1 MKKTFIAFFILLIF
15 FGAVFCIGWVQFR
28 VEPDACGI
36 ITTKLNGVYKEPIQP
51 GKFYWNWEFLL
62 PKNAQ
67 IKQFKVTP
75 QNITV
80 STKGYLPSG
89 QVYSAIYNSNDN
101 FEYEFSLSMTLS
113 VSAEQIAIMYEQGK
127 ISDNETLIQ
136 YLNTCG
142 DTIAQ
147 ACTNFYLKKLQEK
160 PYVPVESYR
169 RDEIVSAIKVYN
181 EIPEVD
187 IYQLALV
194 SSKVPDY
201 KLYDKMKKEYMETP
215 VIHRNEKSSSVNT
228 LDKNNFEQ
236 QMSTDNQND
245 VNKQPESNLFGE
257 I

>member
-1 MKKTFIAFFILLIF
+1 MKKTVIAFFILLIF
-15 FGAVFCIGWVQFR
+15 FSAVFYIGWVQFR

-62 PKNAQ
+62 PTNAQ

-201 KLYDKMKKEYMETP
+201 NLYDKMKKNYMESP
-215 VIHRNEKSSSVNT
+215 VITNNNLLETMTIHQNLNQTRKK
-228 LDKNNFEQ
+228 KNLN
-236 QMSTDNQND
+236 
-245 VNKQPESNLFGE
+245 
-257 I
+257 